1 MAGPRKPAKIRH
13 LEGNRSQTPI
23 PREIEPQG
31 RPRCPG
37 HLTEAEQA
45 RWKDIVASL
54 PVEVL
59 TRADEQVIERMAVA
73 WTAYRE
79 ACEALRKTGGTLVDR
94 QFGNVVRNPLL
105 IVKKQTVEEMNSCG
119 MQLGLSP
126 AARTRI
132 AAPPEVD
139 DDPLAVLLGPQGKAW
154 SDENR
159 KFDN

>member
-1 MAGPRKPAKIRH
+1 MAGPRKPAKIREM
-13 LEGNRSQTPI
+13 EGNRSRSAI

-45 RWKDIVASL
+45 RWQDVVASL

-79 ACEALRKTGGTLVDR
+79 ACEGLRKSGTLVKG

-105 IVKKQTVEEMNSCG
+105 IVKKQAVEEMNSCG

-132 AAPPEVD
+132 AALPEVD
-139 DDPLAVLLGPQGKAW
+139 DDPLAILLGPQGKAW

-159 KFDN
+159 KFDS